1 MNAIETAVSQ
11 YLAEQGVSFVA
22 VALGQTKR
30 DGWDCDEWRA
40 TLTKRAQSGG
50 KMAELSQ
57 PFYTGLGHRKSK
69 VRMPPDIARLGP
81 RILARVEW
89 ENANLKPVAPSAASV
104 LYSLLLDAQGAEQ
117 PFDYWASDY
126 GYDTDSIKALNIYN
140 ACCEV
145 RRQVNAFF
153 SHEQREKLR
162 ELLEDF

>member
-50 KMAELSQ
+50 KMAELVQ

-89 ENANLKPVAPSAASV
+89 DETRRILVAARA
-104 LYSLLLDAQGAEQ
+104 LTAEA
-117 PFDYWASDY
+117 P
-126 GYDTDSIKALNIYN
+126 
-140 ACCEV
+140 
-145 RRQVNAFF
+145 
-153 SHEQREKLR
+153 
-162 ELLEDF
+162 